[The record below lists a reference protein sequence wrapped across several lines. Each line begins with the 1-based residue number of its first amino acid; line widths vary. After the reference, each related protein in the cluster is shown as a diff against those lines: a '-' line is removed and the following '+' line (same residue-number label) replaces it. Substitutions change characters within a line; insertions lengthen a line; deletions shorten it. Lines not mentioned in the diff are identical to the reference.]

1 MLRLLTEMEARELD
15 DVLDECAEFA
25 EFNDASY
32 NFIDRITRA
41 REIIRYAKRKNVED
55 VVK

>member
-1 MLRLLTEMEARELD
+1 MIRMLTEMEARELD
-15 DVLDECAEFA
+15 DVLDECGEFA